1 MSKHKLYSITLAS
14 ALIILMLVSI
24 AGAEQLV
31 DVPSFGSNNHNDL
44 NKVYENDIKTQDT
57 AIEINPYDSEA
68 WKNKG
73 LVLVML
79 QKPEEALKA
88 FDKAIEINPH
98 YSDAWTGKGLA
109 LTGLNKFDKAIKAY
123 DKAIKINP
131 QDSNAWDGKGLAFEG
146 LNKPE
151 EAIKAYDKAIEINP
165 QDSIALKSKK
175 ALSLSTTGKPS
186 DSVTESQDLVS
197 QGIILGKSGQYNESM
212 KIFDKAIKINSQD
225 SDAWT
230 GKGLA
235 LMGLNRSDEA
245 IKIFDKALKINPQNS
260 MTWYCKGLVFESLK
274 KPEEAI
280 KAYDKAIE
288 IEPLNS
294 PVNSRALEHKK
305 TLSLS
310 NTEKPSDSV
319 TESQNLVSQGA
330 ILTQSGQYDK
340 AMKVFDKAI
349 ESDPQ
354 NPAAW
359 SCKGI
364 TLTILGKYDEAI
376 KAFDISTEINPLDS
390 TCWAGKGLAF
400 EGLNKPKEAIKAF
413 DKAIEINPQNSI
425 ALKHKSALSKRD
437 LSNTKQPADLNTE
450 QPTYQ
455 STEQS
460 VYQDSQWLTTCISD
474 SLVVNNDMKY
484 LGTALKDIDLT
495 SDNPDFTST
504 STYANA
510 LYTDSQKAMDDSD
523 LYNVSIDL
531 QGAKDEHQLAMLQA
545 QSAAVYIVYGVEE
558 YKKGNFEAGNSEMKQ
573 AVPNMKSFREHDD
586 RAASLSKAYKS
597 QN

>member
-1 MSKHKLYSITLAS
+1 MSKHKLHSITLVS
-14 ALIILMLVSI
+14 AVIILMLVSI

-31 DVPSFGSNNHNDL
+31 DVPNFGSNNHNDL
-44 NKVYENDIKTQDT
+44 NKVYENDVKTQDT

-73 LVLVML
+73 LLLVML

-88 FDKAIEINPH
+88 FNKAIEINPH
-98 YSDAWTGKGLA
+98 YPDAWTGKGLA
-109 LTGLNKFDKAIKAY
+109 LTELNKFDEAIKAHN
-123 DKAIKINP
+123 KAIEINP

-151 EAIKAYDKAIEINP
+151 EAMKAYDKAIEINP
-165 QDSIALKSKK
+165 QDSMALKYKK
-175 ALSLSTTGKPS
+175 ALSLSNTGKLS

-197 QGIILGKSGQYNESM
+197 QGAM
-212 KIFDKAIKINSQD
+212 
-225 SDAWT
+225 
-230 GKGLA
+230 LA
-235 LMGLNRSDEA
+235 
-245 IKIFDKALKINPQNS
+245 
-260 MTWYCKGLVFESLK
+260 
-274 KPEEAI
+274 
-280 KAYDKAIE
+280 
-288 IEPLNS
+288 
-294 PVNSRALEHKK
+294 
-305 TLSLS
+305 
-310 NTEKPSDSV
+310 
-319 TESQNLVSQGA
+319 
-330 ILTQSGQYDK
+330 QSGQYDK

-349 ESDPQ
+349 ESNPQ
-354 NPAAW
+354 NSAAW

-364 TLTILGKYDEAI
+364 TLTMLGKYDEAM

-413 DKAIEINPQNSI
+413 EKAIEINPQNSI
-425 ALKHKSALSKRD
+425 ALKHKSALS
-437 LSNTKQPADLNTE
+437 NTKQPADLNTK
-450 QPTYQ
+450 QPTYR

-460 VYQDSQWLTTCISD
+460 AYQDSQWLTTYMSD

-484 LGTALKDIDLT
+484 LGTALKNIDLT

-523 LYNVSIDL
+523 LYNVSNDL
-531 QGAKDEHQLAMLQA
+531 QGAKDEHQLAMVQA
-545 QSAAVYIVYGVEE
+545 QSAAVYIIHGVEE

-573 AVPNMKSFREHDD
+573 AVPNIKSFREHDD
-586 RAASLSKAYKS
+586 RATSLSKVIS
-597 QN
+597 

>member
-1 MSKHKLYSITLAS
+1 VINKHKLYSITLVS
-14 ALIILMLVSI
+14 AVIILMLVSI

-31 DVPSFGSNNHNDL
+31 DVPNFGSNNYNDL

-79 QKPEEALKA
+79 QKPGEALKA
-88 FDKAIEINPH
+88 FNKAIEINPH

-109 LTGLNKFDKAIKAY
+109 LTELNKFDKAIKAY
-123 DKAIKINP
+123 DKAIEINP
-131 QDSNAWDGKGLAFEG
+131 QDSDAWTGKGLAFEG

-151 EAIKAYDKAIEINP
+151 EAIKAYDKAIELNP

-197 QGIILGKSGQYNESM
+197 QGIILGKSGQYNE
-212 KIFDKAIKINSQD
+212 
-225 SDAWT
+225 
-230 GKGLA
+230 
-235 LMGLNRSDEA
+235 
-245 IKIFDKALKINPQNS
+245 
-260 MTWYCKGLVFESLK
+260 
-274 KPEEAI
+274 
-280 KAYDKAIE
+280 
-288 IEPLNS
+288 
-294 PVNSRALEHKK
+294 
-305 TLSLS
+305 
-310 NTEKPSDSV
+310 
-319 TESQNLVSQGA
+319 
-330 ILTQSGQYDK
+330 

-349 ESDPQ
+349 ELNPQ
-354 NPAAW
+354 NSDAWTGKGLVFEGLNKPEEAMNAYDKALEIDPNDPIALQSKKALSLSNTGKLSEVVTESQDLVSQGAILAQSGQHDKAIKVFDKAIESNPQNSAAW

-364 TLTILGKYDEAI
+364 ILTILGKYDEAI

-450 QPTYQ
+450 QPTYR

-460 VYQDSQWLTTCISD
+460 AYQDSQWLTTCISD

-484 LGTALKDIDLT
+484 LGTALKNIDLT

-523 LYNVSIDL
+523 LYNVSNDL
-531 QGAKDEHQLAMLQA
+531 QGAKDEHQLAMVQA
-545 QSAAVYIVYGVEE
+545 QSAAVYIIYGVEE